1 MMKYGYAMVFLAVF
15 ASCHSSGDSVR
26 FRFQPEGQE
35 AVKNRIEMEASSTL
49 RLFTLIEL
57 RLAFT
62 GDLEQTPE
70 NPSPGQNQWIKL
82 QLSQVGLDLGVD
94 QNLFGNE
101 QLAGQMQEQ
110 SQKMAARYEKESIRV
125 AYDELGVI
133 QQLDPGMT
141 TFEAADQDSL
151 KAAAMNMERLL
162 GANLLERLAN
172 LHAVLPQKAVR
183 IGDQWTS
190 SHTQDMLGMP
200 VKLTNTYTFSSR
212 ENGKATFDVTGLFA
226 IDSAKLEEK
235 GVQLPFDGMSLPN
248 TDQIRFL
255 VKGTQK
261 GQMVVDEKTG
271 WTRSADLTQAV
282 SMEFRLGAL
291 TIPVTVQN
299 NIRVLP

>member
-1 MMKYGYAMVFLAVF
+1 MMKHAYAWAFLALF
-15 ASCHSSGDSVR
+15 AGCQTSGDHVR
-26 FRFQPEGQE
+26 FRFKPEGQQS
-35 AVKNRIEMEASSTL
+35 VKNRIEMQASSAV
-49 RLFTLIEL
+49 RLFTQIEL
-57 RLAFT
+57 SLAFT
-62 GDLEQTPE
+62 GNLEQSAEP
-70 NPSPGQNQWIKL
+70 PSPGQNRWITL

-101 QLAGQMQEQ
+101 QLAGQMLEQ
-110 SQKMAARYEKESIRV
+110 SQKMAARYEGESIRV
-125 AYDELGVI
+125 AFDELGAI
-133 QQLDPGMT
+133 QQLDPGIT
-141 TFEAADQDSL
+141 VIEPAEQDSL

-172 LHAVLPQKAVR
+172 LHAVLPKNAVR

-200 VKLTNTYTFSSR
+200 VKLTNTYTFSSL
-212 ENGKATFDVTGLFA
+212 ENGQATFDVSGLFA
-226 IDSAKLEEK
+226 IDSAKLEET

-271 WTRSADLTQAV
+271 WTRTADLTQAV
-282 SMEFRLGAL
+282 NMEFRLGAL
-291 TIPVTVQN
+291 TIPVAVQN
-299 NIRVLP
+299 SIRLLP

>member
-15 ASCHSSGDSVR
+15 ASCQSSGDSVR

-110 SQKMAARYEKESIRV
+110 SQKMAARYEQESIRV

-261 GQMVVDEKTG
+261 GQMVVDEKNG

-282 SMEFRLGAL
+282 NMEFRLGAL

-299 NIRVLP
+299 SIRVLP